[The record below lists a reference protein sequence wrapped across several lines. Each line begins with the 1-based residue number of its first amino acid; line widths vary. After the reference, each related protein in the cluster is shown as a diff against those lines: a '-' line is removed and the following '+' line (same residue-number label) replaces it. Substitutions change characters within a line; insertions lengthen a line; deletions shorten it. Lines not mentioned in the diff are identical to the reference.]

1 MESYIILLPISMIV
15 GYFIPDFGFW
25 LFRTTLVITGGKLAY
40 VLIFGLPV
48 LLSLLLPAL
57 VTLPVGAKF
66 ASDSGLISFDTSLL
80 LVGLSFW
87 TRIGLICYKNRIL
100 FSSLELQK
108 KSTEELK
115 QLIEDPKRK
124 WLCVDAIRELKKRN
138 EDFSEG
144 LPMLLNMSVSD
155 STFERMVGWGA
166 FETFFPEA
174 AKEIR
179 FNYRKPSSESLDLIR
194 KLNG

>member
-1 MESYIILLPISMIV
+1 MIV

-108 KSTEELK
+108 KSTEELR

>member
-25 LFRTTLVITGGKLAY
+25 LFRTTLVITGGRLAY

-80 LVGLSFW
+80 LVG
-87 TRIGLICYKNRIL
+87 T
-100 FSSLELQK
+100 
-108 KSTEELK
+108 
-115 QLIEDPKRK
+115 KRGHFVK
-124 WLCVDAIRELKKRN
+124 A
-138 EDFSEG
+138 
-144 LPMLLNMSVSD
+144 
-155 STFERMVGWGA
+155 
-166 FETFFPEA
+166 
-174 AKEIR
+174 
-179 FNYRKPSSESLDLIR
+179 
-194 KLNG
+194 